1 MSSDAFDTVSMKI
14 VVVLVISE
22 IRTIQNLEFTYEISG
37 DVLIPSRTEY
47 NLSKSDVGKILE
59 RIPLKGPGEISNDV
73 RGPSYLWAILHD
85 SRISNDEW

>member
-1 MSSDAFDTVSMKI
+1 MVNTVDEIWQRMKI
-14 VVVLVISE
+14 FEGE
-22 IRTIQNLEFTYEISG
+22 IFRTIKNLEFTYGISG

-47 NLSKSDVGKILE
+47 HLTKSDVSKVLK
-59 RIPLKGPGEISNDV
+59 RVPLKGPGEISNDV

>member
-1 MSSDAFDTVSMKI
+1 MVNLLDIIWKRIKNLEGETF
-14 VVVLVISE
+14 
-22 IRTIQNLEFTYEISG
+22 RTIQNLEFTYEISG